1 MKIDITIFIFILA
14 LFSLTVNSDA
24 ILEKIKEAGFRIALQ
39 KELTLTKEQAEEFY
53 HEHAGQP
60 YFDELTIRMS
70 RYSLLFLGVYL
81 FCCLASPCFFFLFV
95 CVCIYVCVGVG
106 VVWCGDASL

>member
-1 MKIDITIFIFILA
+1 MEIDITIFISILA

-53 HEHAGQP
+53 KEHAGQP
-60 YFDELTIRMS
+60 YFEELTIRMS
-70 RYSLLFLGVYL
+70 RYSLLFLGICL
-81 FCCLASPCFFFLFV
+81 FCCLVFPCFFFLCV
-95 CVCIYVCVGVG
+95 CVCVD
-106 VVWCGDASL
+106 VWCGDAFP